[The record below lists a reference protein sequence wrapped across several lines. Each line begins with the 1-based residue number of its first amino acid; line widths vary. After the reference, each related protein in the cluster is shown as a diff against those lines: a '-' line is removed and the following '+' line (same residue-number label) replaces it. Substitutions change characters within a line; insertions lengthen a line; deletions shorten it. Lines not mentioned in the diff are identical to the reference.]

1 MAEQNRMTQQLHVNA
16 TTTPEMRAFIRA
28 SDMSVA
34 ALSRLLNISEA
45 TVRKWK
51 TRESLEDVSH
61 RSHTLQT
68 TLTPAQ
74 EYVAVELRRSL
85 QLSLDSLL
93 VVVKRFINPNAS
105 RSGLARCLKRHGV
118 SRLSDLKL
126 QEVQV
131 ALEGA
136 ALVNRIAIEDLNTH
150 EVLAPEVTQS
160 ALAQYLGLMPKE
172 ADECKAVSGVVN
184 VTSMPL
190 PEVVD
195 QEAAKNLFVA
205 ADPTTGWV
213 YVDLYE
219 DDTMAA
225 ANRYMKHVFSEA
237 PFHIRKILAGNYA
250 DFKRKYRALEIE

>member
-51 TRESLEDVSH
+51 TRDSLDDVSH

-136 ALVNRIAIEDLNTH
+136 ALVNRIAVEDLNTR
-150 EVLAPEVTQS
+150 EVLEPEVTQF
-160 ALAQYLGLMPKE
+160 ALAQYLGLAAKE
-172 ADECKAVSGVVN
+172 GASECGVVN
-184 VTSMPL
+184 VTSVPI
-190 PEVVD
+190 PEVAN

-205 ADPTTGWV
+205 ADPSSGWV

-250 DFKRKYRALEIE
+250 DFKRKYRAVESE